1 MTDLSKINNVEHF
14 RSTAEEMRVAAECM
28 SDEKC
33 RSMAMKIAAD
43 YDRMAEW
50 AEKRIANGNGNGKTE

>member
-1 MTDLSKINNVEHF
+1 VTDLSRINNSEHF

-33 RSMAMKIAAD
+33 RSIALKIAGD

-50 AEKRIANGNGNGKTE
+50 AERRVAEKQSRDAL